1 MSKIFITAS
10 GTEVGKTFVTRAL
23 INQLRKNG
31 RSVHAL
37 KPIATGFKSEDNKLS
52 DTKLLLH
59 ALGLDADV
67 QGIDNITPWRFREA
81 LSPDMAAARE
91 QTYIPF
97 DKLISFCEQEN
108 DRDVTL
114 IEGIGGVMV
123 PLDKKHLVLDWIA
136 ALQAPTLLI
145 VGSYLGTLSHTLT
158 AVSALKTG
166 GVEIIGIIVNESPNQ
181 PVPSEESA
189 EIIARFTETIPIRV
203 LPRVNQPENAPDL
216 LPLIVPYL

>member
-10 GTEVGKTFVTRAL
+10 GTGVGKTFVTRAL

-158 AVSALKTG
+158 AVSALETG

-203 LPRVNQPENAPDL
+203 LHRTNQPENAPDL

>member
-1 MSKIFITAS
+1 MSKIFVTAS
-10 GTEVGKTFVTRAL
+10 GTGVGKTFVTRTL

-31 RSVHAL
+31 CSVHAL

-189 EIIARFTETIPIRV
+189 EIIARFTETIPIRI
-203 LPRVNQPENAPDL
+203 LHRTNQPENAPDL